1 MGVGFWKPERTVL
14 SSGRICNRSKER
26 MGLIGGPFFAV
37 VRVTELDCIYS
48 SISEAV
54 GSEVVVEVEVEVE
67 LEGST
72 TVDSVS
78 GTRSSVFLRFFSFLE
93 ELSSKASS
101 RFLRFFLRSGSSEAE
116 TMDEFHISE

>member
-1 MGVGFWKPERTVL
+1 
-14 SSGRICNRSKER
+14 

-54 GSEVVVEVEVEVE
+54 GSEVVVEVEVE

>member
-1 MGVGFWKPERTVL
+1 
-14 SSGRICNRSKER
+14 

-37 VRVTELDCIYS
+37 VSVTELDCIYS

-54 GSEVVVEVEVEVE
+54 GSEVVVEVEVE
-67 LEGST
+67 LEDST

-78 GTRSSVFLRFFSFLE
+78 GPRSSVFLRFFFSFLE